1 MNTIL
6 KTTLA
11 IAAVTVLFTGC
22 SVEDAISEASTSE
35 RSTSSTSSSDST
47 ASDNITFSKT
57 GEGFLITWTKNY
69 ESYAEIIYTDGTTGE
84 RGNGYPFTNNATGT
98 YFLTCVQSSEDS
110 SKVGYRCTRP
120 DITATSS
127 VILEKGVAYQWMGSY
142 GFDHEHGEIEAIM
155 EYTGGTL
162 TIE

>member
-11 IAAVTVLFTGC
+11 IAAATALFTGC
-22 SVEDAISEASTSE
+22 SVEDAINEASASE
-35 RSTSSTSSSDST
+35 GSTSSANTGSAT
-47 ASDNITFSKT
+47 GSDNITLSKT

-69 ESYAEIIYTDGTTGE
+69 ESYAEIIYTDGTTGK

-98 YFLTCVQSSEDS
+98 FFLNCVQSSQDS
-110 SKVGYRCTRP
+110 NSVRYRCTRP

-127 VILEKGVAYQWMGSY
+127 VNLKKGVQYQWMGSY
-142 GFDHEHGEIEAIM
+142 GFDHEHGEVEAIM
-155 EYTGGTL
+155 EYTGGML